1 MNKNLNSDI
10 IVHDTIDADQI
21 EDGDQIIIDGEPI
34 EGVTVHD
41 DPSDPDAVIVKGF
54 SWETGD
60 AVEHTLPYDYSVDV
74 WSV

>member
-1 MNKNLNSDI
+1 MNKNLNDDI

-21 EDGDQIIIDGEPI
+21 EDGDQIIIDGEPL
-34 EGVTVHD
+34 EGVTVTD
-41 DPSDPDAVIVKGF
+41 DVDDFDGIRVTGF

-60 AVEHTLPYDYSVDV
+60 EVIHVLPFDYSVEL